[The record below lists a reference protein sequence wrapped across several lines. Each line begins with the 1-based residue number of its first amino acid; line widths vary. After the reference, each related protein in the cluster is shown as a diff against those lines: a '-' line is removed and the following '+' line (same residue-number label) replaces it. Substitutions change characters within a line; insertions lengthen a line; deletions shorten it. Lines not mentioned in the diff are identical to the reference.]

1 MTRTK
6 DPTYPQWICDACGQ
20 NFGTW
25 YKKGTYVGPPHHYAT
40 YHEGS
45 CDYVNKKKSL
55 LLSPGTMVISIQNGK
70 SNIFPNY

>member
-45 CDYVNKKKSL
+45 CDLCKQEKVPVTEPRDYGHLHAKWKEQYYS
-55 LLSPGTMVISIQNGK
+55 
-70 SNIFPNY
+70 